1 MTLLFTPAGAS
12 GGPDVPGVPTASIT
26 PVITGTLG
34 TNGWYRSNVT
44 VNWVLEPPPLSSTG
58 CDAVTFVA
66 DTPDTRLTCAATFP
80 GDIEI
85 SVTIHIRRD
94 VTPPAV
100 GAIPSRAPDSNGW
113 YNHVL
118 TVTSSGTD
126 ATSGVASCVPPQT
139 YAGPDNPSAAV
150 SGTCQDNAGN
160 VGNAVFSFKYD
171 ATPPTIGLLA
181 VKAGKRSAELHWR
194 VSPDTRSV
202 ELARSPGRKG
212 AAETLVYAGPGA
224 AAGHLDSGLHVG
236 RTYRYRLTGSDEAA
250 NKATRTVD
258 FRARGALLN
267 PAPGERL
274 SAPPLL
280 TWTPVKGATYYNVV
294 LVRGRRVYSAWP
306 VRSRLQLPRA
316 WVYRGRRQQLR
327 PGLYRWYVWPG
338 FGPLSAGRYG
348 GLLGGSSFVVKP

>member
-1 MTLLFTPAGAS
+1 
-12 GGPDVPGVPTASIT
+12 
-26 PVITGTLG
+26 
-34 TNGWYRSNVT
+34 
-44 VNWVLEPPPLSSTG
+44 
-58 CDAVTFVA
+58 
-66 DTPDTRLTCAATFP
+66 
-80 GDIEI
+80 
-85 SVTIHIRRD
+85 
-94 VTPPAV
+94 
-100 GAIPSRAPDSNGW
+100 SNGW

-202 ELARSPGRKG
+202 ELARSPGQKG

-224 AAGHLDSGLHVG
+224 AAGHLDTGLHVG

-267 PAPGERL
+267 PAPGE
-274 SAPPLL
+274 
-280 TWTPVKGATYYNVV
+280 
-294 LVRGRRVYSAWP
+294 
-306 VRSRLQLPRA
+306 
-316 WVYRGRRQQLR
+316 
-327 PGLYRWYVWPG
+327 
-338 FGPLSAGRYG
+338 
-348 GLLGGSSFVVKP
+348 